1 MINTHFDLQN
11 IITEI
16 ESSAQSRE
24 AASNGGSD
32 DFSATMKRLAE
43 SGSHRSTES
52 RPLVGKDEM
61 TPDSDESEDSANE
74 ESAQQSGNV
83 LPLLPPKQPA
93 LNQMTLGSKRAILIG
108 SSNLSES
115 DKKTVPQLT
124 ILAGRHQSEQTS
136 AEGFSSD
143 KSLSRAATFN
153 LVEKEQWQT
162 SKRAEKD
169 ASVDA
174 SIKGQDRA
182 IYLGKSSQLQIKP
195 DLISTLSNT
204 GVNAV
209 VGDQS
214 EFGSSGLSQLLE
226 TRASEA
232 ESVPRIGVTP
242 TDRTLDV
249 EALQQGLRNII
260 KNQIVSS
267 FSGKNVSVKMV
278 LTPESLGEIQVDLLF
293 TKDRDLQVTLR
304 PETTEVA
311 RLLHSNSASLREQL
325 SSEHKGQF
333 SFNVSEEADQNSSFG
348 RNQGNN
354 PDMTANNLSMNSGN
368 RENPESEQDRSGV
381 TIDRSSSSLI
391 DTFA

>member
-24 AASNGGSD
+24 AVPDGGSD
-32 DFSATMKRLAE
+32 DFSATMRRLTE
-43 SGSHRSTES
+43 SGSHRPSES
-52 RPLVGKDEM
+52 RPLVDKDEM
-61 TPDSDESEDSANE
+61 TPGSDEFEDSASE
-74 ESAQQSGNV
+74 ESEQQSGNV
-83 LPLLPPKQPA
+83 LPLLPPKQQT
-93 LNQMTLGSKRAILIG
+93 LNQMTLGSKRPILIG
-108 SSNLSES
+108 SSNLSDS
-115 DKKTVPQLT
+115 DKKTAPILT
-124 ILAGRHQSEQTS
+124 ILAGRHQSKQMSE
-136 AEGFSSD
+136 EEFSSD
-143 KSLSRAATFN
+143 RSLSKAATSN
-153 LVEKEQWQT
+153 LVEKDHWQT
-162 SKRAEKD
+162 SKRSEAD
-169 ASVDA
+169 SNVDA
-174 SIKGQDRA
+174 LIKGQDRA
-182 IYLGKSSQLQIKP
+182 IYLGKSSQLQIKS
-195 DLISTLSNT
+195 DLISTQSNS

-209 VGDQS
+209 VGEQA
-214 EFGSSGLSQLLE
+214 EFGLSGFSQLLE

-232 ESVPRIGVTP
+232 ESVPRTGVTP

-311 RLLHSNSASLREQL
+311 KLLHSNSASLREQL
-325 SSEHKGQF
+325 TSEHKGQF

-354 PDMTANNLSMNSGN
+354 PNMTANNLSMNSGN
-368 RENPESEQDRSGV
+368 KENPKSEQDQSGV